1 MRLSNKNICI
11 QLASSLALGLI
22 STIAGAQS
30 ITDVAASTPTSAYG
44 QDTQGNV
51 ARTQYGLCWRTG
63 YWTPTDSVTGCDG
76 ELAPPVAKTTAPP
89 IVTNPHA
96 IAIVPAAAQNAC
108 DFNLTLGEKET
119 FPYGKFTLNPAAKNK
134 ISGQIIDKL
143 ASCSRVAAITIT
155 GHADRL
161 GFPEQNNI
169 LSLKRAE
176 AVAAFLKSKNV
187 ATPITIVAAGSN
199 APLTDCPGNVA
210 NVKLI
215 ACLAPNRR
223 VVISV
228 QGYEK

>member
-1 MRLSNKNICI
+1 MRLSNKNTYI
-11 QLASSLALGLI
+11 QCASSLVLGLF

-30 ITDVAASTPTSAYG
+30 TTDVAAATPTSAYG

-76 ELAPPVAKTTAPP
+76 ELAPPIAKTTAPP
-89 IVTNPHA
+89 IVANPSA
-96 IAIVPAAAQNAC
+96 ISIAPVVAQNAC
-108 DFNLTLGEKET
+108 SFSLTLGEKET
-119 FPYGKFTLNPAAKNK
+119 FPSGKFTLNPAAKNK
-134 ISGQIIDKL
+134 ISSQIIDKL
-143 ASCSRVAAITIT
+143 ASCSQVPAITIT

-161 GFPEQNNI
+161 GSQEQNKA

-187 ATPITIVAAGSN
+187 AVPITIVAAGSN
-199 APLTDCPGNVA
+199 APLTECPGSVA
-210 NVKLI
+210 TKKLI